1 MKTRKNVKI
10 RLINNGVMTEW
21 RSYGIKL
28 HRTLMENPPDKVVIR
43 LRDFYPDTPDHVTQ
57 IVDFPVF
64 HVLSRETFLREE
76 ALEKELER
84 HIDDREMDDTLLS
97 SEALTLA
104 DSAEDEYLFN
114 KAIQEVVARCTSDQ
128 RQRIALHIQGFSNV
142 EIAKL
147 CQCHEAAV
155 RKSLRK
161 VKEKINIFLTGGTN

>member
-10 RLINNGVMTEW
+10 RLINNGVMTKW

-97 SEALTLA
+97 DEAQTLA
-104 DSAEDEYLFN
+104 DSAETEMMLRDMVRSVLSSCSE
-114 KAIQEVVARCTSDQ
+114 IQKERFVLYVRDGY
-128 RQRIALHIQGFSNV
+128 RLE
-142 EIAKL
+142 EIAAMQRCNVSAVHKSVHAILKKL
-147 CQCHEAAV
+147 
-155 RKSLRK
+155 KL
-161 VKEKINIFLTGGTN
+161 FLA